1 MHSTRYVTI
10 LVTFLLLL
18 PASGAWSLG
27 LSALHLDDN
36 ASTIESTGSHWF
48 DQAVHKRLSAKPA
61 RPSTGV
67 LSLLSLD
74 VSPYIVPSGVQ
85 GSRDEYLWFGAQTR
99 LQPFP
104 LFSLNADMAY
114 GTSAGDGRDPSTTA
128 LSVGLELDL
137 KLFTPEVFML
147 YQGGSDVQHPL
158 AGPGLVSNPV
168 LASALSLEL
177 LPREMVLAPMQGVGF
192 RLKNFAISDNLTNYL
207 SVVYATGLVDSPMLG
222 SSFGPDDALL
232 GVSMDAQYALFEQ
245 LAAMIE
251 IGVLK
256 LYPAAQGEDPNADW
270 KLSLGFKY
278 DF

>member
-10 LVTFLLLL
+10 IVTLLLLL
-18 PASGAWSLG
+18 PSGAWSLD
-27 LSALHLDDN
+27 LSAMHLDHN
-36 ASTIESTGSHWF
+36 GSTIDSTGSHWF
-48 DQAVHKRLSAKPA
+48 DQAVHKRLSAKPTRA
-61 RPSTGV
+61 SSGV
-67 LSLLSLD
+67 LSLLDLD
-74 VSPYIVPSGVQ
+74 VSPYIAPSGMK
-85 GSRDEYLWFGAQTR
+85 GSPDEYLWFGAQTR
-99 LQPFP
+99 IQPFP
-104 LFSLNADMAY
+104 PFSLNADMAY
-114 GTSAGDGRDPSTTA
+114 GTSIRDGRDPSTTA

-147 YQGGSDVQHPL
+147 YQDGSDVQHPL
-158 AGPGLVSNPV
+158 AGLGLISNPV

-177 LPREMVLAPMQGVGF
+177 LPRELVLAPMQGVGF

-207 SVVYATGLVDSPMLG
+207 SVVYATGLVDAPMLG
-222 SSFGPDDALL
+222 SSFGPDDSLI